1 VAQVWLGMKIYFG
14 GAEKGSYRNL
24 LLTNNVTR
32 FGINLTHFPIPKKK
46 ELNLS
51 EVFGGGEVLLYLS
64 ENDEDVAR
72 YDTFIREHA
81 DSLSIIIGRPDY
93 DGAWLGDKYVPIWN
107 DEQDIER
114 LAWLCQKYGR
124 VAVSDKAVN
133 GRNVSRIKQLSER
146 WGAKLIGITSKP
158 DLIEAINWES
168 VVVVS
173 WTSVMRYGETQ
184 VWDGHGLR
192 RYPAQ
197 QKDSARKKHRSDI
210 IRLGIDIDDVMED
223 SVSAVGALAI
233 ESWKQWES
241 RTFGGYD
248 PSNVDDEAE
257 FNPPEND
264 AIIAIA
270 PSTPS
275 VGTADFKG
283 TGIAINVPEKR
294 HEGERV
300 LLPVMGVE
308 MVTSMGSQTLD
319 EQGESIEINP
329 TTTPVLKYN
338 ANPLRQCNNCY
349 LSSRCPSFKENAEC
363 AFSLPIE
370 IRTKDQLNAAMRAL
384 IEMQMGRV
392 MFARFAE
399 EMEGQGIDPAL
410 SSEMDRLFN
419 LVDKMKNISD
429 NREMVSLKV
438 EASGSSGVLSRLFG
452 QKAGEMNRMLPN
464 GGMDSGATDAMYA
477 DIIDLSQEG

>member
-1 VAQVWLGMKIYFG
+1 MKIYFG
-14 GAEKGSYRNL
+14 GAEKGSYRNML
-24 LLTNNVTR
+24 LNNNVTK

-51 EVFGGGEVLLYLS
+51 DVFNGGEVLLYLS
-64 ENDEDVAR
+64 ENDEDIAR
-72 YDTFIREHA
+72 YDSFIREHA
-81 DSLSIIIGRPDY
+81 DTLSVIIGQPNY

-114 LAWLCQKYGR
+114 LAWLCQKNRR
-124 VAVSDKAVN
+124 VAVSDKAVT
-133 GRNVSRIKQLSER
+133 GRNVGRIKQLSER
-146 WGAKLIGITSKP
+146 WGTRLIGLTSKP
-158 DLIEAINWES
+158 DLIEAIDWEA

-197 QKDSARKKHRSDI
+197 QKESARKKHRNDI
-210 IRLGIDIDDVMED
+210 VRLGIDIDAVMDDDVA
-223 SVSAVGALAI
+223 SVGALAI

-248 PSNVDDEAE
+248 PSEVDDETE
-257 FNPPEND
+257 FNPYENEGIV
-264 AIIAIA
+264 AIT

-275 VGTADFKG
+275 GGKVDSKG
-283 TGIAINVPEKR
+283 ASIAINVPEKR
-294 HEGERV
+294 HEGERL

-329 TTTPVLKYN
+329 TTTPILKYN
-338 ANPLRQCNNCY
+338 ANPLRQCNSCY

-384 IEMQMGRV
+384 VEMQMGRV

-410 SSEMDRLFN
+410 SAEMDRMFT
-419 LVDKMKNISD
+419 LVEKMKNISD
-429 NREMVSLKV
+429 NRDMVSIKV
-438 EASGSSGVLSRLFG
+438 EASGSNGVLSRLFG
-452 QKAGEMNRMLPN
+452 QKAGEINRMLPD
-464 GGMDSGATDAMYA
+464 GGMDAQQTDAMYA
-477 DIIDLSQEG
+477 DIIDLSEEG

>member
-1 VAQVWLGMKIYFG
+1 MKIYFG

-51 EVFGGGEVLLYLS
+51 EVFGGGEILLYLS
-64 ENDEDVAR
+64 ENDEDVSR
-72 YDTFIREHA
+72 YDSFIREHA
-81 DSLSIIIGRPDY
+81 DSLSVIIGRPDY

-107 DEQDIER
+107 DEQDLER
-114 LAWLCQKYGR
+114 LAWLCQRHGR
-124 VAVSDKAVN
+124 VAISDKAVN
-133 GRNVSRIKQLSER
+133 GKNVNRIRQLSER

-197 QKDSARKKHRSDI
+197 QKDSARKKHRGDI
-210 IRLGIDIDDVMED
+210 IRLGIDIDEVMDDV
-223 SVSAVGALAI
+223 VSAVGALAI

-248 PSNVDDEAE
+248 PMEVDDEAE

-264 AIIAIA
+264 EIVAI
-270 PSTPS
+270 TPS
-275 VGTADFKG
+275 NHSGDKVDSRGTS
-283 TGIAINVPEKR
+283 IAINVPEKR

-329 TTTPVLKYN
+329 TTTPILKYN
-338 ANPLRQCNNCY
+338 ANPLRQCNSCY
-349 LSSRCPSFKENAEC
+349 LSSRCPSFKENTEC

-370 IRTKDQLNAAMRAL
+370 IKTKDQLNAAMRAL

-399 EMEGQGIDPAL
+399 EMEGQGIDSAL
-410 SSEMDRLFN
+410 SAEMDRMFN
-419 LVDKMKNISD
+419 LVEKMKNISD

-452 QKAGEMNRMLPN
+452 QKAGEVNRMLPN
-464 GGMDSGATDAMYA
+464 GGMNAEATDALYA
-477 DIIDLSQEG
+477 DIIDLSEEG

>member
-1 VAQVWLGMKIYFG
+1 MKIYFG

-24 LLTNNVTR
+24 LLANKVER

-46 ELNLS
+46 VLNLS
-51 EVFGGGEVLLYLS
+51 EVFENGEILLYLS
-64 ENDEDVAR
+64 ENDEDLAR
-72 YDTFIREHA
+72 YDSFIREHA
-81 DSLSIIIGRPDY
+81 DSLDVIIGRPDY

-114 LAWLCQKYGR
+114 LAWLCQKHGR
-124 VAVSDKAVN
+124 VAISDKAVTGKN
-133 GRNVSRIKQLSER
+133 LNRIKQLSER
-146 WGAKLIGITSKP
+146 WGARLIGITSKP
-158 DLIEAINWES
+158 DLIEAINWEA

-197 QKDSARKKHRSDI
+197 QKDSARKKHRADI
-210 IRLGIDIDDVMED
+210 VRLGIDIDAVLDD
-223 SVSAVGALAI
+223 SVSDVGALAI
-233 ESWKQWES
+233 ASWKQWET

-248 PSNVDDEAE
+248 PLEVDDEDE
-257 FNPPEND
+257 FNPPDNED
-264 AIIAIA
+264 IVAIT
-270 PSTPS
+270 PTTPS
-275 VGTADFKG
+275 GGKVDSRGTS
-283 TGIAINVPEKR
+283 IAINTPEKR

-308 MVTSMGSQTLD
+308 LVTSMGSQTLD
-319 EQGESIEINP
+319 AEGESIEIAP
-329 TTTPVLKYN
+329 QTTPILKYKSD
-338 ANPLRQCNNCY
+338 PLRQCNSCY
-349 LSSRCPSFKENAEC
+349 LSSRCPSFKENSEC

-370 IRTKDQLNAAMRAL
+370 IRTKDQLNAALRAL
-384 IEMQMGRV
+384 VEMQMGRV

-399 EMEGQGIDPAL
+399 EMEGQGIDPVL
-410 SSEMDRLFN
+410 SSEMDRMFN

-429 NREMVSLKV
+429 TREMVSLKV

-452 QKAGEMNRMLPN
+452 QKAGEVNRMLPN
-464 GGMDSGATDAMYA
+464 GGMDSNATNALYA
-477 DIIDLSQEG
+477 DIIDLSEEG